1 MSSQQWHS
9 RDPKGEKRMGLTVSW
24 FCIDA
29 IDIWTQTTPLETE
42 PRNQERFFL
51 SPNVDTTPF
60 ACQRSFWHV
69 DETYPGTKI
78 PETYLL
84 GNARQIGGPVGGANA
99 ATHQNRKDLSGDDVR
114 QQENMQNH
122 EKPMIKHQKTMTKIL
137 WESPFSEFVG
147 SI

>member
-1 MSSQQWHS
+1 M
-9 RDPKGEKRMGLTVSW
+9 
-24 FCIDA
+24 
-29 IDIWTQTTPLETE
+29 PLIFE
-42 PRNQERFFL
+42 RKQHHWKQNQETKNGFSMFFL
-51 SPNVDTTPF
+51 SPNWDTTPF

-114 QQENMQNH
+114 QQEDMKNQ
-122 EKPMIKHQKTMTKIL
+122 
-137 WESPFSEFVG
+137 W
-147 SI
+147 